1 MGKKAGRRAVNAES
15 ADPAWLKIPP
25 RSGELIIKSP
35 ARKIMRLQYVKNAI
49 TEQEKGKAAFLSR
62 RNKRRSITR
71 H

>member
-35 ARKIMRLQYVKNAI
+35 AAPHGR
-49 TEQEKGKAAFLSR
+49 
-62 RNKRRSITR
+62 
-71 H
+71 